1 MKKLIMM
8 AVAAMMATTS
18 IHAQSAGEM
27 YIKPMVGATMSKIAG
42 KDVEGSKFR
51 FGFTGGAEFGYQI
64 ADPFALTAG
73 VVVAMQGSN
82 YKDDQFVKDKKA
94 KTTYLNVPILA
105 NFYVVRGLAIKAG
118 IQPGFLLS
126 AKDSGSEYLISAK
139 DSGSEY
145 YENAWHSYEDTSK
158 DGLNKFDLSIPVG
171 LSYEFSDF
179 VIDARYNIG
188 LTKVMKDTDL
198 IKAPSARNS
207 VFMLTLGYK
216 IHL

>member
-126 AKDSGSEYLISAK
+126 AKDSGSEN
-139 DSGSEY
+139 

-158 DGLNKFDLSIPVG
+158 DGLNKFDFSIPVG

>member
-27 YIKPMVGATMSKIAG
+27 YIKPMVGATMSNFVG
-42 KDVEGSKFR
+42 KDVEGAKFR
-51 FGFTGGAEFGYQI
+51 FGFTGGAEYGYQI
-64 ADPFALTAG
+64 ADPFAVTAG
-73 VVVAMQGSN
+73 VMVAMQGTN
-82 YKDDQFVKDKKA
+82 YKDDQYFKDQKV

-126 AKDSGSEYLISAK
+126 AKRSGSELEGNNTWV
-139 DSGSEY
+139 D
-145 YENAWHSYEDTSK
+145 YEDTSK
-158 DGLNKFDLSIPVG
+158 DGLKKFDFSIPVG

-188 LTKVMKDTDL
+188 LTKLVDTDL
-198 IKAPSARNS
+198 VKPRNS

>member
-27 YIKPMVGATMSKIAG
+27 YIKPMVGATMSKIVG
-42 KDVEGSKFR
+42 KDVEGAKFR

-82 YKDDQFVKDKKA
+82 YKDDQFVKDKKV

-126 AKDSGSEYLISAK
+126 VK

-158 DGLNKFDLSIPVG
+158 DWQNKFDLSIPVG

>member
-27 YIKPMVGATMSKIAG
+27 YIKPMVGATMSKIVG

-51 FGFTGGAEFGYQI
+51 FGFTGGAEYGYQI
-64 ADPFALTAG
+64 ADPFAVTAG
-73 VVVAMQGSN
+73 VMVAMQGSN
-82 YKDDQFVKDKKA
+82 YKDDQFIKDKKV

-126 AKDSGSEYLISAK
+126 VKDSGSGLESNNTWV
-139 DSGSEY
+139 D
-145 YENAWHSYEDTSK
+145 YEDTSK

-198 IKAPSARNS
+198 FKAPSARNS